1 MEKQKDALEKKRF
14 QQDKKN
20 KIVQATINTFT
31 AVNNALSVSPFF
43 VGLALSAIALSLG
56 MANVNKIASQQYM
69 ADGGLLQ
76 GKSHAQGGIPVGNT
90 GIVVEGQEFITN
102 KVTTRQNL
110 PLLEYINSQR
120 RPLTKEDLVNF
131 YDDKKG
137 RTLVS
142 RNITNRYADGGQ
154 LQVQQNP
161 LNNADLRRLIN
172 YTTEEQTAVYQ
183 VQVVDIIN
191 AIDNV
196 MEVQTLSGLSDN

>member
-1 MEKQKDALEKKRF
+1 MK
-14 QQDKKN
+14 
-20 KIVQATINTFT
+20 
-31 AVNNALSVSPFF
+31 
-43 VGLALSAIALSLG
+43 
-56 MANVNKIASQQYM
+56 
-69 ADGGLLQ
+69 
-76 GKSHAQGGIPVGNT
+76 
-90 GIVVEGQEFITN
+90 
-102 KVTTRQNL
+102 NL

-120 RPLTKEDLVNF
+120 RPLTKEDLSNF

-137 RTLVS
+137 RSLVNK
-142 RNITNRYADGGQ
+142 NITNRYADGGQ

-196 MEVQTLSGLSDN
+196 REVQVLSGLSDN